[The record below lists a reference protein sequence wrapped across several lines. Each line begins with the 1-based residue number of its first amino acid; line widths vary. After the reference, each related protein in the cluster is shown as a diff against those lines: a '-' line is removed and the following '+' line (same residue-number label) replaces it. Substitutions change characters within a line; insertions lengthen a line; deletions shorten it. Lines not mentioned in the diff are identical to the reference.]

1 MLRRYSFRT
10 MIIESQSD
18 KSQDQQKAVLIKMI
32 NAFEEAHAALMGKD
46 WREVGLSQAQWMK
59 LDYVLQ
65 ICLEA
70 RVELGVPVYIGA
82 PRIVASSQE

>member
-1 MLRRYSFRT
+1 MT
-10 MIIESQSD
+10 NESIH
-18 KSQDQQKAVLIKMI
+18 DQQRAVLIKMI

-46 WREVGLSQAQWMK
+46 SRKADLDQAQWMK

-70 RVELGVPVYIGA
+70 RAELGVQAYIGA
-82 PRIVASSQE
+82 PRVAVSSQE